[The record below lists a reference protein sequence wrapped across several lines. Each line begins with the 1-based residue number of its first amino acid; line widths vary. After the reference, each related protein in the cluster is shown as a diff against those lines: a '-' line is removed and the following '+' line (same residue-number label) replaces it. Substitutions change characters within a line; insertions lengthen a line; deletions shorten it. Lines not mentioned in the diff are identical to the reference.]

1 MGAAMSSRVI
11 RLGILAIFGIVL
23 VGAMAAA
30 QDRSRIELAAAGGVA
45 VFNPV
50 EGRMVVTIAMPDG
63 SRAQSGDVVCEFD
76 PAELRDRV
84 TSQEFVVSG
93 AQAEVQGTRIA
104 REVAFLALREYKD
117 GAFRQQLASTEG
129 QIKLTESKLSSAED
143 HVDWSRRMFVKGYV
157 SLAEKVSGELALKH
171 ARFALEEAQS
181 QKVSLVDF
189 SKEKTIK
196 TLTGAI
202 ELARARELAAQ
213 AALERERSLRKKLV
227 DQIGRC
233 KVKAPSAG
241 RVKYEVPISAG
252 AVVHDGQLIFRVVV
266 DAKAT
271 PKAE

>member
-1 MGAAMSSRVI
+1 M
-11 RLGILAIFGIVL
+11 GIVIAG
-23 VGAMAAA
+23 VIAAA
-30 QDRSRIELAAAGGVA
+30 QDRKPIEVAVAGSMA

-50 EGRMVVTIAMPDG
+50 EGRMVVTIARPDG
-63 SRAQSGDVVCEFD
+63 SRTENGEVVCEFD
-76 PAELRDRV
+76 PAELRDRLA
-84 TSQEFVVSG
+84 SQELVVSG

-104 REVAFLALREYKD
+104 REVAFMALREYKD
-117 GAFRQQLASTEG
+117 GAFMQQLATTEG

-143 HVDWSRRMFVKGYV
+143 HVDWSRRMFTKGYI

-181 QKVSLVDF
+181 QKKVLVDY

-196 TLTGAI
+196 ALTAAI

-213 AALERERSLRKKLV
+213 AALERERSLQKKLV

-241 RVKYEVPISAG
+241 RVKYAMPISAG

-266 DAKAT
+266 DAAAK